1 VSSVSPRK
9 EVLTEERGSG
19 IKVMDSPALRGAAA
33 QARRETEHQ
42 CRALGFNED
51 TAKLTEERGSVYG
64 PPKID
69 FGRVARMKEVIAECK
84 DPLARHAL
92 EMIAV
97 KIARLIQSPDH
108 VDSWRDI
115 AGYAKCGEEVTR

>member
-1 VSSVSPRK
+1 M
-9 EVLTEERGSG
+9 T
-19 IKVMDSPALRGAAA
+19 
-33 QARRETEHQ
+33 RRESDIEELV
-42 CRALGFNED
+42 A
-51 TAKLTEERGSVYG
+51 ERGSVYG

-69 FGRVARMKEVIAECK
+69 FGRAARLKEVIAECK

-97 KIARLIQSPDH
+97 KIARLIQSPNH

-115 AGYAKCGEEVTR
+115 AGYAKCGEEVTRG